1 MNSMLIY
8 FLVFSF
14 AKQKKMFL
22 LTTIFL
28 LVVYCNKITNNGVMR
43 IDQEYSHNAPTSSW
57 ITIELAH
64 PGAAI
69 KSIVWCKSITPNPK
83 HAGDRI
89 PAPINDCKGSGL
101 THLQLYPS
109 ARERVRMPADE
120 PNFVYIDPEE
130 IGGWDTEH
138 QFSIIVN
145 ADIDKERNA
154 RLMQVVRFNAFSTP
168 PQSGGVESTIGGVV
182 ISPTIQASL
191 PPQQQG
197 VVDAIFVPP
206 FVKETSKP
214 AIVAQANDV
223 IHPWLSTL
231 IVFTI
236 GFCVLLALGS
246 VTYYRQTKRFAK
258 KRSGGLNAYQFDK
271 LPNMVNDDNAD
282 EIELQPISS
291 SSNADSVKILMS
303 LGKGANKAF
312 EMNLK

>member
-1 MNSMLIY
+1 LI
-8 FLVFSF
+8 FFVFSF
-14 AKQKKMFL
+14 ALQKKMFL
-22 LTTIFL
+22 LTTLFL
-28 LVVYCNKITNNGVMR
+28 LVVYGNKITNNGVMR

-69 KSIVWCKSITPNPK
+69 KSIIWCKSITPNPK

-154 RLMQVVRFNAFSTP
+154 RLMQVVRFNVVPSPPPLGGGEGTP
-168 PQSGGVESTIGGVV
+168 INGAAIP
-182 ISPTIQASL
+182 PTIQASL
-191 PPQQQG
+191 PPQQQQG
-197 VVDAIFVPP
+197 TVGVDAIFVPP

-223 IHPWLSTL
+223 FHPWLSTL

-258 KRSGGLNAYQFDK
+258 KRSGGGLNAYQFEK
-271 LPNMVNDDNAD
+271 LPNLVNDENAD
-282 EIELQPISS
+282 GIELQPIS